1 MRSLAPAGEV
11 EVLLDERGWRQR
23 LADEV
28 REGLTAAR
36 KTLPTTLFYDAV
48 GSALFER
55 ITELPEYY
63 LTRAEEAI
71 LRAHARE
78 VVDLIRPRELLEL
91 GPGSGRKIRYLLD
104 AGDDREPRRYVPLD
118 VDAAGV
124 AALARSLMDEYPG
137 LEVHGIAGDF
147 LQHLGHVPEPRG
159 PRLVAF
165 FGSTIGNLHPG
176 PRRAFLEDVA
186 ALLAP
191 GDGLLLG
198 LDLVKPAPVLE
209 LAYDDPGG
217 VTAAFNRNILHAV
230 NRAFAADFRGESYR
244 HLALFNGDAERIEMH
259 LVPRVRQRVSVRAL
273 GLSVEITPAESL
285 WTESAYKFRRESAV
299 AMLTEAGLSLRGW
312 YTDWRGMFALALAG
326 TP

>member
-1 MRSLAPAGEV
+1 MKSLAGAGEI
-11 EVLLDERGWRQR
+11 EVLLDEWGWHQR
-23 LADEV
+23 LAAEV

-36 KTLPTTLFYDAV
+36 KTLPSTLFYDAI

-78 VVDLIRPRELLEL
+78 LVDLIRPRELLEL

-124 AALARSLMDEYPG
+124 SALARSLMEEYPG

-147 LQHLGHVPEPRG
+147 LQHLGRVPEARG

-176 PRRAFLEDVA
+176 PRRAFLREVA
-186 ALLAP
+186 ALLAA

-198 LDLVKPAPVLE
+198 LDLVKPAPILE
-209 LAYDDPGG
+209 LAYDDPRG

-230 NRAFAADFRGESYR
+230 NHRFDADFRAETFR
-244 HLALFNGDAERIEMH
+244 HLALYNAEVDRVEMH
-259 LVPRVRQRVSVRAL
+259 LVPRVRQTATLRAL
-273 GLSVEITPAESL
+273 GLSVEITPAETL
-285 WTESAYKFRRESAV
+285 WTESSYKFRRESAA
-299 AMLTEAGLSLRGW
+299 AMLTEAGLALRGW
-312 YTDWRGMFALALAG
+312 YSDRRGMFALALAG